1 MDSYNVIH
9 TLSNLDFSGYTY
21 FYIIVD
27 GTATIKGESITTTG
41 PINIP
46 VTISNTSQISGGGVV
61 GLIGKK
67 KPQAFAPG
75 PPGQGGVNTDGT
87 WNIKG

>member
-27 GTATIKGESITTTG
+27 GAATINGESITTTG

-46 VTISNTSQISGGGVV
+46 VTISNPSQISGGGVV

>member
-9 TLSNLDFSGYTY
+9 TIGNLNFSGYTY

-27 GTATIKGESITTTG
+27 GAAVIKGESITTTG

-46 VTISNTSQISGGGVV
+46 VTISNASEISGVGVK
-61 GLIGKK
+61 GLIGKI
-67 KPQAFAPG
+67 KPQELARG
-75 PPGQGGVNTDGT
+75 PIGQGGLNTDGT